1 MYMKDFL
8 GNKELIERLRRDAVA
23 SRTPHAIIF
32 EGAKG
37 SGKKTLAKYL
47 ALLLACEH
55 SPNVCGECASCRKIL
70 SDNSPDVITVAPA
83 DGRVQIGVDTIR
95 FIRSDVYVKP
105 NDNNYKVYIIES
117 ADKMTHEAQNAF
129 LKVLE
134 EPPEYAVFIMLCESS
149 DALLITV
156 KSRSTVYSTE
166 RFTEST
172 LHEYLINTSIT
183 AAELASV
190 NPDAFKLAVM
200 TANGSVGHALENIES
215 TNAENAHKLYLSCLE
230 LIMLLRKRAS
240 AFDILTHLNA
250 QEQSKAEFDEF
261 LLMLESALY
270 DIMSYKLSGNTARTF
285 FLSDSDL
292 EYAAAAL
299 TNTFVLEAL
308 DLLEGY
314 RFTLSANAN
323 LQTSLTALA
332 SELYTLRSKF

>member
-1 MYMKDFL
+1 MKDFL
-8 GNKELIERLRRDAVA
+8 GNKELIERLKRDAVA

-32 EGAKG
+32 EGADG

-55 SPNVCGECASCRKIL
+55 SPDICGECAYCRKIL
-70 SDNSPDVITVAPA
+70 SGNSPDVITVAPT
-83 DGRVQIGVDTIR
+83 DGRVQIGVDTVR

-105 NDNNYKVYIIES
+105 NDNRYKVYIIES

-134 EPPEYAVFIMLCESS
+134 EPPEYSVFIMLCESS
-149 DALLITV
+149 DAMLITV
-156 KSRSTVYSTE
+156 KSRATVYSTE
-166 RFTEST
+166 RFTESV
-172 LHEYLINTSIT
+172 LYEYLVKTSST
-183 AAELASV
+183 AAGLASE
-190 NPDAFKLAVM
+190 NPDVLRLAIM

-215 TNAENAHKLYLSCLE
+215 TNAENTHKRYLSCIE
-230 LIMLLRKRAS
+230 LIMLLRRRAS
-240 AFDILTHLNA
+240 AFDILMHLNA
-250 QEQSKAEFDEF
+250 QEQNKNEFDRF

-270 DIMSYKLSGNTARTF
+270 DIMSYKLSGSTACTF
-285 FLSDSDL
+285 FLNDSDL

-299 TNTFVLEAL
+299 TNTFLLETL
-308 DLLEGY
+308 DLLESY
-314 RFTLSANAN
+314 RFTLSSNAN